1 MSLLI
6 SRAPDGEPR
15 RTEEKVFP
23 LPYRR
28 ECVIECT
35 NFFFFLSFVVR
46 GEQFIELQSE
56 ILNKTHSPYP
66 SRLPLLE

>member
-15 RTEEKVFP
+15 RAEEKVFP

-35 NFFFFLSFVVR
+35 KFFFLSFVVR
-46 GEQFIELQSE
+46 GEQFVELQSE
-56 ILNKTHSPYP
+56 ILNKPHSAYP

>member
-1 MSLLI
+1 MENPGGQKRKFFPSPTGGNVLLSVLI
-6 SRAPDGEPR
+6 
-15 RTEEKVFP
+15 
-23 LPYRR
+23 
-28 ECVIECT
+28 
-35 NFFFFLSFVVR
+35 FFFLSFVVR